1 MILES
6 GCKVNMDI
14 KNIIANK
21 IFIKD
26 RKIKIDGYT
35 KEVIDNIKKIANG
48 NGKCNLLMTV
58 DEIDTQV
65 LLLVI
70 IATKYYYETLYNN
83 TNESQNSFKI
93 GDIVCYGNKKVEY
106 LGVETIKN
114 EKKIKLRY
122 KDRVSKGVIYK
133 DELWIRVEDYNKLT
147 PYFGEAQSL
156 NIMEGE
162 SEEKIGCKELF
173 SEMVNETHKEYRGKV
188 NEQVLFVFESKN
200 NMRKLL
206 SKIYIEVNGV
216 KYNFTKIFPCK
227 YFSDEEKTENFNTN
241 TQREEELFLF
251 TSRLDVAHEILL
263 QNVNCRKII
272 LLGEKSYEK
281 ELGGIIER
289 MISRL
294 KRNKIENIIIYN
306 SFNCTKYTDELLNKD
321 LKLYAWCKSYI
332 KGKSNCLNEYIG
344 ENKILEKMMHSS
356 CTNVLIEDLALNK
369 YILNIRRDLIKL
381 LKSESKVINNEK
393 LLKVGF
399 KMLKILSEVSIPIKI
414 YEGINEKNDMKMYF
428 NLLEEILEEN
438 KNYMNN
444 IEFITKLINN
454 FKEIYGVLYFKNPK
468 IDILRQIAGENS
480 IIICRYDYEKEFLQ
494 DELRDLSC
502 LVVTLKEF
510 YNMELE
516 GTLIFTTFF
525 NNDKIDQL
533 GYRQSNN
540 IYNIHYYS
548 DAIKYNYKVS
558 EFNKCMDNIVI
569 KNELQNEFIDK
580 NIELIKLD
588 LKKTTCI
595 NKTNIEVGQD
605 YALELDSQKN
615 NDEEDLIHE
624 YIEKN
629 LKEIC
634 NLNFNVDISTLEI
647 DGKLNCNNNF
657 EGNTGFSKVTKK
669 IVFDCKR
676 YSKLTPYYNALCKNE
691 NGDIVIKSVDSLI
704 VGDKIIFANYKSE
717 NDLVNLFNDIVN
729 SEIFKSQYK
738 KHYNNM
744 KLWKE
749 ALRYY
754 IEIYNMDCDL
764 VAKEFKFYKVDKTS
778 MAIRAWLTNEKI
790 IGPRDINTYKAIADI
805 TRDDK
810 MKNIY
815 NDIFES
821 CNIIRSFRT
830 QFKKTFNN
838 MVKNSFIGVEDT
850 SNELENLVRSVFKDL
865 KLYADVMEIRGIED
879 IKEIIPYNKTNSIIK
894 EKDNKRYGGI

>member
-1 MILES
+1 
-6 GCKVNMDI
+6 MDI

-294 KRNKIENIIIYN
+294 KSNKIENIIIYN

-356 CTNVLIEDLALNK
+356 CTNMLIEDLALNK

-414 YEGINEKNDMKMYF
+414 YEGINEKNDMKMHF

-454 FKEIYGVLYFKNPK
+454 FKEIYGLLYFKNPK

-569 KNELQNEFIDK
+569 KNELQNEFIDE

-588 LKKTTCI
+588 LKKITCI
-595 NKTNIEVGQD
+595 NKTNIEVGREAIL
-605 YALELDSQKN
+605 ALESEKIN
-615 NDEEDLIHE
+615 NIEEELIE
-624 YIEKN
+624 KYIERN
-629 LKEIC
+629 LKEVYNPI
-634 NLNFNVDISTLEI
+634 FNVDIITFEI
-647 DGKLNCNNNF
+647 DGKLNCNNKFDENN
-657 EGNTGFSKVTKK
+657 GVSKVIKK
-669 IVFDCKR
+669 LVFDGKR
-676 YSKLTPYYNALCKNE
+676 YSMITPYYNALCKNKM
-691 NGDIVIKSVDSLI
+691 GDIVIKSVDSLI
-704 VGDKIIFANYKSE
+704 VGDKIIFTNNKSE
-717 NDLVNLFNDIVN
+717 EDLKDLFNKIIN
-729 SEIFKSQYK
+729 SEIFRNQYK
-738 KHYNNM
+738 YHYDNI
-744 KLWKE
+744 KFWKKI
-749 ALRYY
+749 LVDYR
-754 IEIYNMDCDL
+754 INYNMDYSL
-764 VAKEFKFYKVDKTS
+764 LSKEFLIYKINKTD

-790 IGPRDINTYKAIADI
+790 IGPRDKETYEAIAKI
-805 TRDDK
+805 TRHK
-810 MKNIY
+810 RMENSC

-821 CNIIRSFRT
+821 CNVIRSFRT
-830 QFKKTFNN
+830 QFKKNFDK
-838 MVKNSFIGVEDT
+838 MVKNSFIGVEDA
-850 SNELENLVRSVFKDL
+850 NDELENLVRCVFKDL
-865 KLYADVMEIRGIED
+865 KVYADLMEIREIED
-879 IKEIIPYNKTNSIIK
+879 IREMVPYNRTNSIIK